1 MCDMGNKLWYERH
14 LCICDSFT
22 RHLLVANSTG
32 KSSLWH
38 WCPIRDQEHSAC
50 LSQILMEMP
59 KNAKN
64 GSQVQLTL
72 LHEHSVFWG
81 LERTNQGEKCCH
93 VVRGPQGLPRW
104 FQGLGGPELYPA
116 TQGSRGR
123 LEPLLAAQETVS
135 EAPEPKTCERVRK
148 WHFPWIGKAH
158 GSTEETQSELYFI
171 IWLNFNIFSQST
183 VKEVQPSCVSHIGF
197 QF

>member
-1 MCDMGNKLWYERH
+1 MKEIYVFVTHLQGISWSRTQQAKAACD
-14 LCICDSFT
+14 I
-22 RHLLVANSTG
+22 
-32 KSSLWH
+32 

-50 LSQILMEMP
+50 LSQKLLKMP

-64 GSQVQLTL
+64 GSQCN
-72 LHEHSVFWG
+72 SPFFMSIVFSGGWKG
-81 LERTNQGEKCCH
+81 PTRERSAAMWSGVFRGCPGDSKGQEAQNCIQPPRAQGE
-93 VVRGPQGLPRW
+93 G
-104 FQGLGGPELYPA
+104 
-116 TQGSRGR
+116 

-158 GSTEETQSELYFI
+158 GFKEETQSELYFI
-171 IWLNFNIFSQST
+171 ILLNFNIFSQST